1 MTMKN
6 KDHQLLSYDDGYDT
20 DAREEEL
27 EQDTSNEDASTDES
41 DTENNLLLRDTTYRK
56 YKLFYIYPFTH
67 NKLESE
73 QSQRGNKVNSSPFAV
88 APSR

>member
-20 DAREEEL
+20 DVREEEL
-27 EQDTSNEDASTDES
+27 DEQDASTDES
-41 DTENNLLLRDTTYRK
+41 DTENNLLLCDTAYRK